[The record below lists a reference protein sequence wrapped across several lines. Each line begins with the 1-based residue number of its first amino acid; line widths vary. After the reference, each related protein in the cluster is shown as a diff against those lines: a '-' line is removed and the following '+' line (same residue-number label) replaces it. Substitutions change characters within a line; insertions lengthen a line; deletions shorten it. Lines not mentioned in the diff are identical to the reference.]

1 MLYPACKWF
10 VLHIGI
16 GCYVAPRGDY
26 CSITQRGI
34 SIDHEQEVYNL
45 CTKSWQEPYSAT
57 KAMVTTA
64 GILYQVTEFL
74 LEDECAETVVIVML
88 RCA

>member
-1 MLYPACKWF
+1 MHQVMAGAIFGYQ
-10 VLHIGI
+10 G
-16 GCYVAPRGDY
+16 Y
-26 CSITQRGI
+26 
-34 SIDHEQEVYNL
+34 
-45 CTKSWQEPYSAT
+45 
-57 KAMVTTA
+57 VTTA